1 MSPID
6 PFPRDQATTGPADA
20 LKMLVARAGAE
31 GPPLIVV
38 KEGLVGEPAFGL
50 MAAAG
55 PRTSSRGSVH
65 AFVVEA
71 VREGYLCHNET
82 SRVLESPDLDLALL
96 AGDLFY
102 AIGISALAEL
112 GDDESIRLLSDLIVV
127 SAELRSVGRRDDAEA
142 FWVARTL
149 ALACGA
155 DAEHWALSESLMS
168 AGDRSARDLD
178 AWSDRTAATHGIT
191 RHIDEVRHLIH
202 FTQSP

>member
-55 PRTSSRGSVH
+55 PRTSSRGSVY

-82 SRVLESPDLDLALL
+82 SRVLESPDPDLALL

-127 SAELRSVGRRDDAEA
+127 SAELRRPLRKSAWI
-142 FWVARTL
+142 WV
-149 ALACGA
+149 
-155 DAEHWALSESLMS
+155 S
-168 AGDRSARDLD
+168 A
-178 AWSDRTAATHGIT
+178 AATMPRPSGLHAHWLWHAAPMPSTGLCPS
-191 RHIDEVRHLIH
+191 H
-202 FTQSP
+202 